1 MNAREVPVLLKDWD
15 ETQRNWANPGARG
28 EKLRFFDFPAYHLMG
43 LAGLAKQ
50 GMVHKYLEPWG
61 LSMPEW
67 RLLSTV
73 AECSPIRFSR
83 IAQLTAMDKA
93 QVSRALRTAQ
103 GKGFVEAGI
112 LPVEMEGQAGKTT
125 SARRVHVSITAGGRE
140 IFNKVMPAVQR
151 DQLRLVEL
159 MSPEERH
166 MMLKVAQRLFTQL
179 QGELT
184 REPATR
190 TYRPEV
196 ADTAGAELRQAG

>member
-1 MNAREVPVLLKDWD
+1 MLKDWE
-15 ETQRNWANPGARG
+15 ETGRNWASPGSQG
-28 EKLRFFDFPAYHLMG
+28 ENLRFFDFPAYYLMG

-50 GMVHKYLEPWG
+50 GMLRNFLEPWG

-103 GKGFVEAGI
+103 GKGLVESSV
-112 LPVEMEGQAGKTT
+112 LPVELPGHSPGRPASVG
-125 SARRVHVSITAGGRE
+125 RVHVSITTAGRE
-140 IFNKVMPAVQR
+140 VFDKVMPAVQQ

-159 MSPEERH
+159 MTPEERRIVIR
-166 MMLKVAQRLFTQL
+166 LARRLFAQL
-179 QGELT
+179 REEGAAAASARSFRNDAGEL
-184 REPATR
+184 A
-190 TYRPEV
+190 
-196 ADTAGAELRQAG
+196 AAGGTLGQVG

>member
-1 MNAREVPVLLKDWD
+1 MLLKDWD

-83 IAQLTAMDKA
+83 IAQLTAKCRADSVDA
-93 QVSRALRTAQ
+93 RDEIIGQEVQHGVCSDGRGRVSAERAVVRFRGFEIAAVRGFKQIAPRHHGGYRHQAASKMLCQKDCIRTAR
-103 GKGFVEAGI
+103 
-112 LPVEMEGQAGKTT
+112 PVF
-125 SARRVHVSITAGGRE
+125 ARQKSSGAAKSGLDFIGDQQNAMLFRERTERVNIR
-140 IFNKVMPAVQR
+140 
-151 DQLRLVEL
+151 LR
-159 MSPEERH
+159 
-166 MMLKVAQRLFTQL
+166 
-179 QGELT
+179 
-184 REPATR
+184 
-190 TYRPEV
+190 
-196 ADTAGAELRQAG
+196 